1 MIFILSITPHPEDN
15 SGSVLPLAA
24 LVVFLVLLLAFVRCR
39 LIQIAHTA
47 SYQMI
52 PLASPDENLDHI
64 AAAPAQPSVRSDK
77 GTPRPYF
84 EEPYSTAGA
93 SGSGYSQQVPPYY
106 APTSSAQHDDELVER
121 ITQRLAR
128 LVHEDAPP
136 TYETT
141 TAQLPSDAV

>member
-1 MIFILSITPHPEDN
+1 
-15 SGSVLPLAA
+15 
-24 LVVFLVLLLAFVRCR
+24 
-39 LIQIAHTA
+39 
-47 SYQMI
+47 MI

-64 AAAPAQPSVRSDK
+64 AAAPAQPSVRPDK